1 MTLLSADARE
11 FFVIPTQLMS
21 AARLAKLCLLTCT
34 LCYLRSDGNL
44 AHAGSER
51 AKETGTTGQQFAEG
65 VNINKGLL
73 ALGNV
78 IGALTEGAGRKHI
91 PYRDSKL
98 TRILQV
104 KTSFDDTVLTLN
116 CHVAQNQQSVQRTLH
131 LSDKMSLDI
140 DIFSI
145 WQQPMTTGTLMGRF
159 LSSEGSCKYSYA
171 PLCCRGRPERER

>member
-1 MTLLSADARE
+1 MYWSASVTYHHRHFE
-11 FFVIPTQLMS
+11 
-21 AARLAKLCLLTCT
+21 LT
-34 LCYLRSDGNL
+34 L
-44 AHAGSER
+44 AHVGSER

-104 KTSFDDTVLTLN
+104 ITYLDKIVLPVSAVWPMVSFADGTPF
-116 CHVAQNQQSVQRTLH
+116 H
-131 LSDKMSLDI
+131 L
-140 DIFSI
+140 
-145 WQQPMTTGTLMGRF
+145 QT
-159 LSSEGSCKYSYA
+159 
-171 PLCCRGRPERER
+171 

>member
-1 MTLLSADARE
+1 MYWSASVTYDRRHFE
-11 FFVIPTQLMS
+11 
-21 AARLAKLCLLTCT
+21 LT
-34 LCYLRSDGNL
+34 L
-44 AHAGSER
+44 AHVGSER

-104 KTSFDDTVLTLN
+104 ITYLDENRATSQCCVADGQLCRRHTLPLT
-116 CHVAQNQQSVQRTLH
+116 
-131 LSDKMSLDI
+131 D
-140 DIFSI
+140 
-145 WQQPMTTGTLMGRF
+145 
-159 LSSEGSCKYSYA
+159 
-171 PLCCRGRPERER
+171 

>member
-1 MTLLSADARE
+1 MTSCQHDATLLGFASRQGASSACFDKIRRTLLRAVAWDS
-11 FFVIPTQLMS
+11 FDIPTQLMS
-21 AARLAKLCLLTCT
+21 AARLAKLCLLTYT
-34 LCYLRSDGNL
+34 ACYLRSDGNP

-104 KTSFDDTVLTLN
+104 KTSFCDTALTLN
-116 CHVAQNQQSVQRTLH
+116 CHGAQNQQSIQRTC
-131 LSDKMSLDI
+131 
-140 DIFSI
+140 
-145 WQQPMTTGTLMGRF
+145 T
-159 LSSEGSCKYSYA
+159 
-171 PLCCRGRPERER
+171 

>member
-1 MTLLSADARE
+1 MGKSEIASR
-11 FFVIPTQLMS
+11 V
-21 AARLAKLCLLTCT
+21 
-34 LCYLRSDGNL
+34 
-44 AHAGSER
+44 GSER

-104 KTSFDDTVLTLN
+104 CTSHN
-116 CHVAQNQQSVQRTLH
+116 E
-131 LSDKMSLDI
+131 MSGPIAVPGLG
-140 DIFSI
+140 
-145 WQQPMTTGTLMGRF
+145 Q
-159 LSSEGSCKYSYA
+159 
-171 PLCCRGRPERER
+171 